1 MSTKAEV
8 LARMADVADD
18 EIVAVPTVWTKS
30 IAEDVY
36 EYAEGEEIELT
47 NEQWAAVVQDFE
59 NAEHPD
65 DEQMVESI
73 KFVLEGAEA

>member
-8 LARMADVADD
+8 LARMADVPED
-18 EIVAVPTVWTKS
+18 ELVAVPSIWTKA
-30 IAEDVY
+30 IAEDIY
-36 EYAEGEEIELT
+36 EYATDEEITLT
-47 NEQWAAVVQDFE
+47 PEQWAKVVEDFE

-73 KFVLEGAEA
+73 KFVVEGEEA

>member
-8 LARMADVADD
+8 LARMADVPED
-18 EIVAVPTVWTKS
+18 ELIAVPSIWTKA
-30 IAEDVY
+30 IAEDIY
-36 EYAEGEEIELT
+36 EYATDEEITLT
-47 NEQWAAVVQDFE
+47 PEQWAKVVEDFE

-73 KFVLEGAEA
+73 KFVVEGEEA

>member
-8 LARMADVADD
+8 LERMGNISDD
-18 EIVAVPTVWTKS
+18 ELVAVPSIWTKA
-30 IAEDVY
+30 IAEEIY
-36 EYAEGEEIELT
+36 EYATDEQIELT
-47 NEQWAAVVQDFE
+47 KEQWAKVVDDFE
-59 NAEHPD
+59 NSEHPD

>member
-18 EIVAVPTVWTKS
+18 EIVAVPTIWTKA

-36 EYAEGEEIELT
+36 EYAEGDAIELT
-47 NEQWAAVVQDFE
+47 KEQWAAVVEDYE
-59 NAEHPD
+59 NAEFYD
-65 DEQMVESI
+65 DEAMVESI
-73 KFVLEGAEA
+73 KTVLEGEGA